1 MRKQGHKALR
11 VVNKKIE
18 TFDPHPEAGDQRPTQ
33 SRAGGPLFVGVVDD
47 ELVIRIGVGTLAW
60 AFESGEENQPF
71 DEKANDF
78 RRSWRVTD
86 PHKFAKGVG
95 NGLCDEEEDGSTP
108 LTKILDEAFI
118 KAVENDMGVDEDGR
132 IVTNEMLTPDRL
144 TSGLLNR
151 ESSFIE

>member
-1 MRKQGHKALR
+1 MRKQGHEALR
-11 VVNKKIE
+11 LANGKIE
-18 TFDPHPEAGDQRPTQ
+18 TFDPHPETGDSRPTKTL
-33 SRAGGPLFVGVVDD
+33 AGRPLFVGVVDD

-60 AFESGEENQPF
+60 AFESGEDNQPF

-78 RRSWRVTD
+78 RREWKVTD

-118 KAVENDMGVDEDGR
+118 RAVEDAMGVDEDGR
-132 IVTNEMLTPDRL
+132 IVTNDMLRPEED
-144 TSGLLNR
+144 
-151 ESSFIE
+151 